1 MRFASAAPRRL
12 LVLLV
17 TALLLTAL
25 AGCTDEPDGP
35 PSPGIGNSTHA
46 GDLEVL
52 GAAVVTDGEG
62 NGTLVGT
69 VNSTREEDDRL
80 VALRA
85 ASEQGPVPVALPAPV
100 PIPAQESVRLHETT
114 DIRLST
120 VGLKPGRLIELHLE
134 FAGAGEVSLK
144 VPVERQEGAYADVEV
159 PS

>member
-69 VNSTREEDDRL
+69 VNSTRDEPDRL
-80 VALRA
+80 VELRA
-85 ASEQGPVPVALPAPV
+85 SSEQGPVPVTLPAPV
-100 PIPAQESVRLHETT
+100 PIPPQESVRLHETA

-120 VGLKPGRLIELHLE
+120 EGLKPGRLIELHLE
-134 FAGAGEVSLK
+134 FAKAGEVGLK